1 MAPVRRKMVGSS
13 FDSQFYYFKLFKIDI
28 HVLSYTRYRYVV
40 VGAHVSA
47 HVGAHAHNCTCSHT
61 YQWQRLS
68 TVGDTAIPG
77 LTNLYRTET
86 FNPSYRWWLLGFY
99 DSTRDKD
106 DTTVGVGHSR
116 RYCNT
121 GYDQSQGR
129 RPSTLKCI
137 GPISKG
143 DIEPNHPSEINPN
156 SDSRSRS
163 DGRSRRFVQYRVD
176 QSQGQRPRSL
186 PPSYR
191 QYSVEFMFKHSRNK
205 WCFIDFIHSRSSA
218 IGDTNQ
224 SNKSNRRTMCV
235 TKWVDYSN
243 KYGFGFQLSNNSV
256 GILFNDN
263 TRMMLAEDST
273 CVTHFLVSYFDNI
286 SYYFG
291 MAFYRI

>member
-1 MAPVRRKMVGSS
+1 MFLTRIADLVVCVLIKYIYIYIYKYKRGKWRYKK
-13 FDSQFYYFKLFKIDI
+13 DKIDKKYFISIIYIEQWMQCPKFIVDWQSHLFFVGFSTFQRSSVFQNLLFSLII
-28 HVLSYTRYRYVV
+28 HFTAKCRCEHRQKSQVRESSTR
-40 VGAHVSA
+40 
-47 HVGAHAHNCTCSHT
+47 
-61 YQWQRLS
+61 
-68 TVGDTAIPG
+68 
-77 LTNLYRTET
+77 
-86 FNPSYRWWLLGFY
+86 WLLRFY

-186 PPSYR
+186 LFP
-191 QYSVEFMFKHSRNK
+191 Q
-205 WCFIDFIHSRSSA
+205 SSTR
-218 IGDTNQ
+218 IRYILLI
-224 SNKSNRRTMCV
+224 SN
-235 TKWVDYSN
+235 
-243 KYGFGFQLSNNSV
+243 
-256 GILFNDN
+256 
-263 TRMMLAEDST
+263 
-273 CVTHFLVSYFDNI
+273 
-286 SYYFG
+286 
-291 MAFYRI
+291 

>member
-1 MAPVRRKMVGSS
+1 MSDFMLLLW
-13 FDSQFYYFKLFKIDI
+13 D
-28 HVLSYTRYRYVV
+28 
-40 VGAHVSA
+40 
-47 HVGAHAHNCTCSHT
+47 
-61 YQWQRLS
+61 
-68 TVGDTAIPG
+68 GDTLIQDSAYQKNWSI
-77 LTNLYRTET
+77 YCMW
-86 FNPSYRWWLLGFY
+86 WWLLGFY

-186 PPSYR
+186 SLPLYILHVIS
-191 QYSVEFMFKHSRNK
+191 
-205 WCFIDFIHSRSSA
+205 FIPYIA
-218 IGDTNQ
+218 
-224 SNKSNRRTMCV
+224 
-235 TKWVDYSN
+235 
-243 KYGFGFQLSNNSV
+243 
-256 GILFNDN
+256 FN
-263 TRMMLAEDST
+263 L
-273 CVTHFLVSYFDNI
+273 I
-286 SYYFG
+286 
-291 MAFYRI
+291 